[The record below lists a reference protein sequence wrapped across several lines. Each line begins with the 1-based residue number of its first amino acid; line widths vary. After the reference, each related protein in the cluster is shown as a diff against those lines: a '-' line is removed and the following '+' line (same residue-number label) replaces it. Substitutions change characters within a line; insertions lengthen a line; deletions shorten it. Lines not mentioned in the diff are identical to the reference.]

1 MLSLI
6 HIFFDEDEEPFEQM
20 GLPVNTSDFSSAIPQ
35 FIPAFN
41 KKHEMI
47 GLVSNRGYSCQF
59 RKVISLADLDI
70 RYTQEG
76 TEVYV
81 LYGSEGCRQM
91 MVRAVV
97 TRTPYKKDNRK

>member
-1 MLSLI
+1 
-6 HIFFDEDEEPFEQM
+6 
-20 GLPVNTSDFSSAIPQ
+20 
-35 FIPAFN
+35 
-41 KKHEMI
+41 MI
-47 GLVSNRGYSCQF
+47 VILSNRGYSCQF
-59 RKVISLADLDI
+59 RKVISLEELDI